1 MKPVRILLADD
12 HQVVR
17 EGVRALLER
26 QAGFTIVGEA
36 ADGLK
41 VAGLVER
48 LRPDVLILDLVM
60 PGLSGLD
67 VTREVARKSLATRII
82 VLSMH
87 SSDAYV
93 LQALRNG
100 ASGFVL
106 KDASSTELIRAVG
119 EVVAGRRY
127 LSPPL
132 SENAIAAYVKRAEG
146 AELDVYD
153 TLTSRERQVFHLT
166 AEGLSNPA
174 IGKRM
179 QISPRTAETHRS
191 RVMHK
196 LGLRSKT
203 ELIAYALKRG
213 LI

>member
-26 QAGFTIVGEA
+26 QPEFTVVGETS
-36 ADGLK
+36 DGFK
-41 VAGLVER
+41 VTGLAER
-48 LRPDVLILDLVM
+48 LRPDILIVDLVM
-60 PGLSGLD
+60 PGLGGLD
-67 VTREVARKSLATRII
+67 VTREVTRRCAGTRVI

-93 LQALRNG
+93 LQALR
-100 ASGFVL
+100 
-106 KDASSTELIRAVG
+106 DASSAELIRAVN
-119 EVVAGRRY
+119 EALAGRRY

-132 SENAIAAYVKRAEG
+132 SEKAIEAYVKRAQG
-146 AELDVYD
+146 AELDVYE
-153 TLTSRERQVFHLT
+153 TLTPREREVLHLT

-174 IGKRM
+174 IGKRI

-203 ELIAYALKRG
+203 ELIAYAVKRG